1 MAIEKKSR
9 IPSDQLSGVWSR
21 VVKSINS
28 MSRAKKQ
35 QHTRGARIDLL
46 LARMDQVIVT
56 ARASN
61 LNQAIED
68 LVQMRKEM
76 EAFRPAV
83 YSDSDSSSGE
93 AESGEEN

>member
-1 MAIEKKSR
+1 MAIEKKFR

-46 LARMDQVIVT
+46 LSRMEQVIVT
-56 ARASN
+56 ARTSN
-61 LNQAIED
+61 LNEAIKD
-68 LVQMRKEM
+68 LVKIREEM
-76 EAFRPAV
+76 EAFRPAA